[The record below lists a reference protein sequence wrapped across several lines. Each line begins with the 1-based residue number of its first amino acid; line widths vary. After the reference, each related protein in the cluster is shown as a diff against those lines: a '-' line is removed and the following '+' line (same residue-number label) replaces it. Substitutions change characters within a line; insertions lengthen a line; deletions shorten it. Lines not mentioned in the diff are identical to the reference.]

1 MEELDAII
9 NEDDIYKKVSLM
21 IKLYSDKYQR
31 YVSDKMNDTDY
42 KNVNDDDWLKEI
54 KSREEK
60 PIKNKKKV
68 AK

>member
-21 IKLYSDKYQR
+21 IKLYGDKYQR

-42 KNVNDDDWLKEI
+42 KNINDDDWLKEI
-54 KSREEK
+54 KNREEK
-60 PIKNKKKV
+60 PIKNKKKI
-68 AK
+68 K